1 MRPSV
6 HGWLLLTRVV
16 LSVALS
22 HAAAKPR
29 FITHVC
35 SFILRFISI
44 KMCEHN
50 QFKCLVVFTIEKGGQ
65 IPRSLY

>member
-16 LSVALS
+16 LSVVLS

-29 FITHVC
+29 FITCV
-35 SFILRFISI
+35 LVYI
-44 KMCEHN
+44 KIH
-50 QFKCLVVFTIEKGGQ
+50 FD
-65 IPRSLY
+65 